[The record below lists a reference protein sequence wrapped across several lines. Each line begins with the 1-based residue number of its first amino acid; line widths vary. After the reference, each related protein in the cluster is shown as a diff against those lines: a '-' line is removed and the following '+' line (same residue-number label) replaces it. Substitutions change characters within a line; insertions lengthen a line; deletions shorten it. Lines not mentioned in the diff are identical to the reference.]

1 MKFVNFN
8 GSPAGKNSATHV
20 IDQAF
25 LQGAQRAGAETET
38 VFLIDK
44 KIGYCKGCFAC
55 WFKTPGQCIMQ
66 DDMTELLE
74 KYMTAD
80 VVCLG
85 TPVFT
90 WNMTAVLK
98 NFLDRLV
105 PLKSPL
111 IVQNN
116 DTFDLAD
123 TKPKEQKFVVI
134 SNCGFP
140 GDKNFEIMKEVSAP
154 CNPSLEIY
162 RNCGKLL
169 KSKDEAVKKIVD
181 EYLAVVEQAGFEMAH
196 SGEVTEKTKT
206 DLQMPLMSVQD
217 YVKYIGM

>member
-8 GSPAGKNSATHV
+8 GSPAGKNSVTHV

-38 VFLIDK
+38 VFLNDK
-44 KIGYCKGCFAC
+44 EIGYCKGCFAC

-66 DDMTELLE
+66 DDMTDLLE
-74 KYMTAD
+74 KYTTAD
-80 VVCLG
+80 VVCFG

-111 IVQNN
+111 I
-116 DTFDLAD
+116 
-123 TKPKEQKFVVI
+123 
-134 SNCGFP
+134 
-140 GDKNFEIMKEVSAP
+140 
-154 CNPSLEIY
+154 
-162 RNCGKLL
+162 RN
-169 KSKDEAVKKIVD
+169 V
-181 EYLAVVEQAGFEMAH
+181 
-196 SGEVTEKTKT
+196 
-206 DLQMPLMSVQD
+206 
-217 YVKYIGM
+217 